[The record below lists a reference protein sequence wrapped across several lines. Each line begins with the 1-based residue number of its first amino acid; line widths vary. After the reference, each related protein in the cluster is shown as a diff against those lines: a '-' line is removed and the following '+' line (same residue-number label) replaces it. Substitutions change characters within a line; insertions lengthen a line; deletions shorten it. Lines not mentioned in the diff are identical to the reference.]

1 MNTKP
6 MLANNL
12 DDILRAF
19 KAKSEALSGLRIV
32 EAAIIGGSLRFRYQG
47 NGSLGVVVHD
57 IGLRDAKPAEVLELE
72 DAIELGQAQ
81 IYTTPLY
88 VQGRVMTKEVLH
100 ESTGSPLDP
109 NSPAARALQARLER
123 AYGKPAPLALE
134 PGWTALIGPDE
145 ATHPPAGQYVRAKLR
160 NNSTHRVEEAVLFR
174 ADEEESDVT
183 WRIKDGGEVG
193 YNWDVVAWQ
202 PL

>member
-6 MLANNL
+6 MLGNNL

-19 KAKSEALSGLRIV
+19 KAKSEELSGLRIV
-32 EAAIIGGSLRFRYQG
+32 EAAVIGGSLRFRYQG

-57 IGLRDAKPAEVLELE
+57 ICLRDAKPAEVLELE

-123 AYGKPAPLALE
+123 AYGKPAPMALE
-134 PGWTALIGPDE
+134 EGWTRLDPHDE
-145 ATHPPAGQYVRAKLR
+145 STFPKRGVRVRAKVR
-160 NNSTHRVEEAVLFR
+160 NCDNYLVKESTLYRSYEV
-174 ADEEESDVT
+174 DTDVS
-183 WRIKDGGEVG
+183 WFIEGGGELS

>member
-6 MLANNL
+6 MLANTL

-19 KAKSEALSGLRIV
+19 KAKSEELSGLRIV

-57 IGLRDAKPAEVLELE
+57 IGLRDAKPAEVLELY
-72 DAIELGQAQ
+72 DALELGQAQ

-100 ESTGSPLDP
+100 EATGLPLDP
-109 NSPAARALQARLER
+109 NSEAVRRQQARFAR
-123 AYGKPAPLALE
+123 AYGTPTPMVLE
-134 PGWTALIGPDE
+134 EGWTRVDPHDE
-145 ATHPPAGQYVRAKLR
+145 STFPKWGARVRAKVR
-160 NNSTHRVEEAVLFR
+160 NCDNYLVKEATLYRSYEV
-174 ADEEESDVT
+174 DTDVS
-183 WRIKDGGEVG
+183 WFIDGGGELS
-193 YNWDVVAWQ
+193 YSWDVVAWR